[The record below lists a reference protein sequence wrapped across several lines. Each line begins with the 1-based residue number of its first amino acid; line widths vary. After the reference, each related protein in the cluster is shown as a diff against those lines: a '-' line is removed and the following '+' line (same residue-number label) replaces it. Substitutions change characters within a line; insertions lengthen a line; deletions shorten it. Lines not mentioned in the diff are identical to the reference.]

1 MSTNR
6 KRYAI
11 VGTGGRASMFVR
23 AISERFTDSSEL
35 VALCDLSPTRMAVYN
50 DELVR
55 AGHASLPT
63 YPITPDDSGN
73 LDAFD
78 QMVRE
83 TQPDTVI
90 VTTMDST
97 HHTYIIRA
105 MELGCDAIT
114 EKPMTTDATKARAI
128 LDAIERTGRDLRVTF
143 NYRYAPVTT
152 KLKELIRDGAVGRPT
167 HVNFQWVLDT
177 NHGADYFRRW
187 HREKDKSGGLL
198 VHKATHHFDLI
209 NWWID
214 SVPQTVFALGDLKFY
229 GRDNASARGES
240 YAYDRYT
247 GSDAAATDPFALR
260 LDENDKLRA
269 LYFEAER
276 DAVNFNGDGSANG
289 SANHS
294 ASSGYIRDRNVFG
307 DNISSEDTMS
317 VTARYANGV
326 LLTYSL
332 LAYSPWEGYT
342 VAITGD
348 RGRVELDLVE
358 SVGRT
363 FVAGEEE
370 TLEQQLDA
378 ESLAHFQRRE
388 IRVFP
393 MHGKPYVVEIP
404 HAEGGGHGGADP
416 LMLEQ
421 IFSPTPPA
429 DPYDRAASHIDGAAS
444 ILLGI
449 AANESIAT
457 GQAVEVSDLVDI
469 ENLTRRR
476 GDAERVG

>member
-23 AISERFTDSSEL
+23 AISERFADSSEL
-35 VALCDLSPTRMAVYN
+35 VALCDLSPTRMAFYN
-50 DELVR
+50 DELAQ
-55 AGHASLPT
+55 AGHPRLPT
-63 YPITPDDSGN
+63 YRIENG

-78 QMVRE
+78 RMVRE
-83 TQPDTVI
+83 TQPDAVI

-114 EKPMTTDATKARAI
+114 EKPMTTDAQKARAI

-143 NYRYAPVTT
+143 NYRYAPVAT

-214 SVPQTVFALGDLKFY
+214 SVPQTVFALGDLQFY
-229 GRDNASARGES
+229 GRDNAATRGEA
-240 YAYDRYT
+240 YAYNRYT
-247 GSDAAATDPFALR
+247 GSEAAADDPFALR

-276 DAVNFNGDGSANG
+276 DAVNFNGDGTQNDGSQTNG
-289 SANHS
+289 QA
-294 ASSGYIRDRNVFG
+294 SGYIRDRNVFG

-317 VTARYANGV
+317 VTARYANGA

-370 TLEQQLDA
+370 TPDAKLDA
-378 ESLAHFQRRE
+378 ASLAHFQRRE

-393 MHGKPYVVEIP
+393 MHGTPYVVDIP

-416 LMLEQ
+416 IMLEQ
-421 IFSPTPPA
+421 IFAPAPPA
-429 DPYDRAASHIDGAAS
+429 DPYDRAASHVDGAAS

-449 AANESIAT
+449 AANESIES
-457 GQAVEVSDLVDI
+457 GRAVKVNDLLNI
-469 ENLTRRR
+469 ENLTRSLP
-476 GDAERVG
+476 